1 MNIFLQKENK
11 IAIHKQIYDYFR
23 TEILT
28 GNIKE
33 GTKLPSIRQLASDLQ
48 ISKNTVNEA
57 FQQLM
62 AEGYIESKQKKGYW
76 AVKIEGY
83 VQEEQKAALIQR
95 GENREEEKC
104 SIDFQYGDIDLRH
117 FPTKVWKKHL
127 ADSVDALEKEVM
139 MYGEKQGYR
148 PLRKE
153 IARYLYQS
161 RGIHCHPDQIVIA
174 AGTQNIIRLLVS
186 LFQERPH
193 IAMENPGYD
202 GVKNIFK
209 KEGCKLTP
217 ISVNRMEG
225 YCMENLENSS
235 CNLAYVTPSH
245 QFPLGMIMP
254 ITKRLSLLKWAK
266 KQNAFII
273 EDDYDSEFRYEGA
286 PIPSL
291 KGLDRVDR
299 VIYIGTFS
307 KSFLPAARVSYMVL
321 PANLLEIYHAS
332 QKESQQVSPII
343 QSALARF
350 LENGDFFRHLRKMRK
365 VYEEKRR
372 IVVES
377 IYKYMGKQVKIIG
390 EKAGLHL
397 LLFIEGKNPDALR
410 EQAKANKIKVY
421 TGVHYYWADNQEE
434 KERPIVL
441 GFGGLEKGE
450 LESGIS
456 LLAQTWFGNK
466 NE

>member
-1 MNIFLQKENK
+1 MNIFLQKDNK
-11 IAIHKQIYDYFR
+11 IAVYKQIYDYFR
-23 TEILT
+23 TEILK

-33 GTKLPSIRQLASDLQ
+33 GTKLPSIRQLASDLHV
-48 ISKNTVNEA
+48 SKNTVNEA
-57 FQQLM
+57 FQQLLS
-62 AEGYIESKQKKGYW
+62 EGYIESKQKKGYW
-76 AVKIEGY
+76 SVKIEGY
-83 VQEEQKAALIQR
+83 VQEEQKAVLFPID
-95 GENREEEKC
+95 ENKEEEKG
-104 SIDFQYGDIDLRH
+104 SIDFQYGDIDVRH

-127 ADSVDALEKEVM
+127 GDSVDALEKEIM
-139 MYGEKQGYR
+139 MYGKKQGHP

-174 AGTQNIIRLLVS
+174 AGTQNIIRLIVS
-186 LFQERPH
+186 LLQERPH
-193 IAMENPGYD
+193 VAMENPGYD
-202 GVKNIFK
+202 GVKNIFE
-209 KEGCKLTP
+209 KEGCTLTP
-217 ISVNRMEG
+217 ISVNRIEG
-225 YCMENLENSS
+225 YCIEELENSD

-254 ITKRLSLLKWAK
+254 ITKRLSLLKWAE

-299 VIYIGTFS
+299 VIYAGTFS

-350 LENGDFFRHLRKMRK
+350 LENGDFYRHLRKMRK

-372 IVVES
+372 IVFES
-377 IYKYMGKQVKIIG
+377 IYKYMGKQVEIIG

-397 LLFIEGKNPDALR
+397 LLFIEGKNPDVLK
-410 EQAKANKIKVY
+410 EKAKANKIKVY
-421 TGVHYYWADNQEE
+421 TAAPYYWSNNQVE
-434 KERPIVL
+434 KERPILL

-450 LESGIS
+450 LENGIS
-456 LLAQTWFGNK
+456 LLAQIWFGNK

>member
-1 MNIFLQKENK
+1 MNIFLQKQTK
-11 IAIHKQIYDYFR
+11 VPVYKQIYDYFR
-23 TEILT
+23 TEILN

-33 GTKLPSIRQLASDLQ
+33 GTKLPSIRQFASELHV
-48 ISKNTVNEA
+48 SKNTVNEA

-62 AEGYIESKQKKGYW
+62 AEGYIESKQKRGYW

-83 VQEEQKAALIQR
+83 VQEENSAKIVQME
-95 GENREEEKC
+95 GNREEEKW
-104 SIDFQYGDIDLRH
+104 SIDFQYGDIDLMH
-117 FPTKVWKKHL
+117 FPTTVWKKHL
-127 ADSVDALEKEVM
+127 AQSVDTLERDIM
-139 MYGEKQGYR
+139 MYGEKQGYY
-148 PLRKE
+148 PLRRE
-153 IARYLYQS
+153 IARYLYES
-161 RGIHCHPDQIVIA
+161 RGIHCHPNQIIIA
-174 AGTQNIIRLLVS
+174 AGTQNMIRLIVS
-186 LFQERPH
+186 LFRERPH

-202 GVKNIFK
+202 GVKNVFE

-217 ISVNRMEG
+217 IPVDIDDG
-225 YCMENLENSS
+225 YCIKSLENSC

-254 ITKRLSLLKWAK
+254 ITKRLSLLKWAQK
-266 KQNAFII
+266 HNAFII

-291 KGLDRVDR
+291 KGLDTQER
-299 VIYIGTFS
+299 VIYVGTFS

-321 PANLLEIYHAS
+321 PENLLTVYHAS

-365 VYEEKRR
+365 VYEAKRM
-372 IVVES
+372 IIVES
-377 IYKYMGKQVKIIG
+377 IHKYMGKQVEIIG
-390 EKAGLHL
+390 EKAGLHI
-397 LLFIEGKNPDALR
+397 LLFIEGKNPNRLR

-421 TGVHYYWADNQEE
+421 ATDNYYWANNQKE
-434 KERPIVL
+434 KARPILL

-450 LESGIS
+450 LESGIN
-456 LLAQTWFGNK
+456 LLAQIWFGNK
-466 NE
+466 KE